1 MKSPYFHSLLAEVYI
16 MAISL
21 VIHCLQNPNSP
32 DTIFAPI
39 LALSLFVLS
48 ASIMGY
54 LFLGRPFQLYLDGHK
69 KEAVAF
75 FAKTV
80 FFFLL
85 LTLIAYL
92 VVRIWG

>member
-16 MAISL
+16 IGISL
-21 VIHCLQNPNSP
+21 VLHSLQNPNSP

-54 LFLGRPFQLYLDGHK
+54 LFLGKPLQLYLDGRK
-69 KEAVAF
+69 QEAVSF
-75 FAKTV
+75 FTETV
-80 FFFLL
+80 LGFAV

-92 VVRIWG
+92 IVKIWG

>member
-1 MKSPYFHSLLAEVYI
+1 MKSPYFHSLLAETYI

-21 VIHCLQNPNSP
+21 VLTSLQNPNSP

-69 KEAVAF
+69 KEAVSF

-80 FFFLL
+80 IGFAV
-85 LTLIAYL
+85 LTVVVYA

>member
-1 MKSPYFHSLLAEVYI
+1 MKSPYFHSLLAEIYI

-21 VIHCLQNPNSP
+21 VLTSLQNPNSP

-54 LFLGRPFQLYLDGHK
+54 LFLGRPFQLYLDGLK
-69 KEAVAF
+69 KEAVTF

-80 FFFLL
+80 IGFAV
-85 LTLIAYL
+85 LTVIVY
-92 VVRIWG
+92 VVVKVWG